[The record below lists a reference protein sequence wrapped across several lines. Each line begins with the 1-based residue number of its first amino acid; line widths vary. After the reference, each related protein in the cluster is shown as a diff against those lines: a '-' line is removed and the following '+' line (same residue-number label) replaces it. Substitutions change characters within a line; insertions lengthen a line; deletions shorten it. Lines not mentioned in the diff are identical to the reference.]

1 MTLHYEWS
9 ALNYTWLYDTDSLAW
24 PAATSGS
31 VWRDSKQY
39 FNWRKMEETH
49 KNGKWGVLQLKRSWG
64 TACPISLLCK
74 GSCCIMLNPHHFHMS
89 APQVWPGV
97 LGAKR
102 EPAMLRR
109 KIKESSLEIRTRP
122 LGSEQRD
129 SSRLFTHKG
138 KPEKMDTLALTREK
152 SQHWLELLY
161 NGLSDEAQMVQKK
174 KRWWCLKTFKKR
186 PGETGTMIR

>member
-1 MTLHYEWS
+1 MWQ
-9 ALNYTWLYDTDSLAW
+9 
-24 PAATSGS
+24 
-31 VWRDSKQY
+31 DSKQY
-39 FNWRKMEETH
+39 FNWRKLEETH

-89 APQVWPGV
+89 APQVWPGA

-109 KIKESSLEIRTRP
+109 TIKESSLEFRTGP

-129 SSRLFTHKG
+129 CSRVFTQKG
-138 KPEKMDTLALTREK
+138 KPKKMDTICINERDI
-152 SQHWLELLY
+152 QQWLQRLY
-161 NGLSDEAQMVQKK
+161 NGLNEEAQMVQEKK
-174 KRWWCLKTFKKR
+174 MMISKDISK
-186 PGETGTMIR
+186 ETRRNRDNNRVMSLG